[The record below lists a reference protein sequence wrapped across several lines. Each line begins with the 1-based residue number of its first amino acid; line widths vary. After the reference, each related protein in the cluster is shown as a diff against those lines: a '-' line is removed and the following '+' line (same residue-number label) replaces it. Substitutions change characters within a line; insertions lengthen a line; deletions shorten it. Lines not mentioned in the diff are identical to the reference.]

1 MIQSVDPMT
10 GEVLERFEAY
20 DERACDAVLNAAS
33 HAQRSWGRASH
44 AERAEALRALA
55 AELRKASD
63 EGALLMATEMGKP
76 VREGRAEMEKCA
88 WCCDFYAEHAEGFLA
103 DAEVATDAGRSFVR
117 HLPIGVVLAVMPWN
131 FPFWQVLRCAVAALA
146 AGDAVVVKHASNVP
160 RCALAIED
168 LARRAG
174 LPPDLIRVVLVEGP
188 STGRLIADRRV
199 AMVSLTG
206 SEQTGRIVAAQ
217 AGQAL
222 KKVVLELGGSDPFVV
237 LGDADVAATARAA
250 AAARTVNSGQ
260 SCIAAKRF
268 LVAEEVAEPFLEAF
282 AEAMSDLVVDD
293 PRRDST
299 EVGPLARRDLRD
311 HLHGQVE
318 RSLLAGARLV
328 LGGQVPEGP
337 GAFYPPSILAEVG
350 SGSPAA
356 TEELFGPVAAVTSFS
371 SEDELVSLANASPY
385 GLGASV
391 WTADP
396 ERGERLG
403 RVIETG
409 MVFVNGMV
417 KSDPRLPF
425 GGVKDSGH
433 GRELGGRY
441 GLLELV
447 NTQTVWVAGSRA

>member
-1 MIQSVDPMT
+1 MIASVDPMS
-10 GEVLERFEAY
+10 GEVLERFEPYGEAT
-20 DERACDAVLNAAS
+20 CDDILDATAAT
-33 HAQRSWGRASH
+33 QRGWATASH
-44 AERAEALRALA
+44 AERAEGLRALG
-55 AELRKASD
+55 AELRKASE

-88 WCCDFYAEHAEGFLA
+88 WCCDFYAEHAEAFLA
-103 DAEVATDAGRSFVR
+103 DEEVATDAGRSFVR

-131 FPFWQVLRCAVAALA
+131 FPFWQVIRCVVPALA
-146 AGDAVVVKHASNVP
+146 AGDAVVIKHASNVP
-160 RCALAIED
+160 RSALAIED

-174 LPPDLIRVVLVEGP
+174 LPADLVRVVLIEGP
-188 STGRLIADRRV
+188 ATGRLIADPRV

-206 SEQTGRIVAAQ
+206 SEQTGRVVAAQ

-237 LGDADVAATARAA
+237 LPDADLAGTARAA

-268 LVAEEVAEPFLEAF
+268 LVADEVASPFLEAF
-282 AEAMSDLVVDD
+282 AEAMSDLVVAD
-293 PRRDST
+293 PRADTT
-299 EVGPLARRDLRD
+299 EVGPLARHDLRD
-311 HLHGQVE
+311 DLQGQVE
-318 RSLLAGARLV
+318 RSLEAGARLL
-328 LGGQVPEGP
+328 LGGEVPKGP
-337 GAFYPPSILAEVG
+337 SAFYPPSILADVG
-350 SGSPAA
+350 PGSPAA
-356 TEELFGPVAAVTSFS
+356 TEELFGPVAAVTTFS
-371 SEDELVSLANASPY
+371 SEEELVGLANASPY

-391 WTADP
+391 WTADLAH
-396 ERGERLG
+396 GERLG
-403 RVIETG
+403 RSIQTG

-425 GGVKDSGH
+425 GGVKHSGY

-447 NTQTVWVAGSRA
+447 NSQAVWVAGS